1 MHRVPDLHFAGRFT
15 MLEGHRRGLPMTDL
29 LFILLAL
36 VFFGLCDRYARA
48 CERL

>member
-1 MHRVPDLHFAGRFT
+1 L
-15 MLEGHRRGLPMTDL
+15 TDL

-36 VFFGLCDRYARA
+36 LFFGLCDLYARA